1 MKITR
6 RSHLTG
12 KVHTMDLPV
21 TGEQLIHVE
30 QGEVIQSVLGHLT
43 PGQREFVMTGIT
55 DDEWEAVFGPEEDD
69 R

>member
-6 RSHLTG
+6 RSQLTG

-21 TGEQLIHVE
+21 TGEQLIRVE
-30 QGEVIQSVLGHLT
+30 QGEVIQSVLGHLSA
-43 PGQREFVMTGIT
+43 GQREFIMTGIT
-55 DDEWEAVFGPEEDD
+55 DVEWDAVFRTGDD